1 MSIAAISLAFAIGL
15 TLGLVGGGGSILA
28 NPALVYVVGINPQSA
43 IVMGYPIVGGAA
55 LIGAFQH
62 WRAGTIALRTTVPV
76 GLAAM
81 LGAWLG
87 TQLVFR
93 LGLDG
98 QIRFALLSITM
109 VAAGLAMLRDT
120 LRKTPP
126 TPRGEPTWPAL
137 LGIGVAVGALTG
149 VVGVGGGFLMVPA
162 LVVLGGL
169 ELRRAVGT
177 SLLVIAMSTTV
188 SFVAQRTAA
197 DVRWDVILPFGA
209 STAAGLVA
217 ASFVVAR
224 IPQRALKQAFAS
236 LLVVVGSLIMYQYL
250 TI

>member
-1 MSIAAISLAFAIGL
+1 MSIAAVVLAFAIGL

-55 LIGAFQH
+55 LIGAIQH

-81 LGAWLG
+81 VGAGLG
-87 TQLVFR
+87 TQLVFS

-98 QIRFALLSITM
+98 QVRFALLSVTM

-120 LRKTPP
+120 LRKAPP

-162 LVVLGGL
+162 LIVLGGL

-188 SFVAQRTAA
+188 SFIAQRSAA
-197 DVRWDVILPFGA
+197 DVRWDIILPFGA
-209 STAAGLVA
+209 SPAAVLVA
-217 ASFVVAR
+217 AAFVVAR